1 MDGTTQSVMY
11 PVANLSE
18 AAKISGV
25 DMPQWQSC
33 YDNKDTLNGF
43 VAETQEA
50 NELGL
55 GGTP

>member
-18 AAKISGV
+18 AAKKAGV
-25 DMPQWQSC
+25 DIKKWQTC
-33 YDNKDTLNGF
+33 YDNKDTRNEF
-43 VAETQEA
+43 VTETQEA